1 MTVIIRVITKCYVI
15 SLFKCYQ
22 VCHRIGGGAVHADF
36 AVVIKRHKRK
46 RRIHILVDHID
57 IQAPNISYRL
67 PEVYSGASHR
77 ISCHFQPGAAYSLD
91 VNDLLKCLDVGN
103 DVVDQA
109 NIVRGKRIFEIY
121 TFHIFK
127 SVGKYLVRPF
137 FDQRRNVSVCR
148 ASGRRVVFKAS
159 IFRGIMRRRYDY
171 AVSDR
176 SPETSVPGEYRMG
189 DHGRRRVAKAALDP
203 HKDTVCCEYFH
214 ACP

>member
-36 AVVIKRHKRK
+36 AIVIKRHKRK

-91 VNDLLKCLDVGN
+91 VNDLLKCFDVGK
-103 DVVDQA
+103 DVVDRS
-109 NIVRGKRIFEIY
+109 NIVRGKCIFKIY

-127 SVGKYLVRPF
+127 SAGKYLVRPF
-137 FDQRRNVSVCR
+137 FDQGGNVSVCR
-148 ASGRRVVFKAS
+148 AS
-159 IFRGIMRRRYDY
+159 
-171 AVSDR
+171 
-176 SPETSVPGEYRMG
+176 
-189 DHGRRRVAKAALDP
+189 
-203 HKDTVCCEYFH
+203 
-214 ACP
+214 